1 MCIRDRL
8 SSSFSSQLGVFTAIP
23 DLTIASELRR
33 KKRRSK
39 KTISIKEARWRK
51 DRLDRKV
58 LSSLIMYTDYDL
70 SDPLFRSLVSAF
82 FFLRLSLSRENSI
95 S

>member
-1 MCIRDRL
+1 L
-8 SSSFSSQLGVFTAIP
+8 SSSFSSQLGALTAIP

-39 KTISIKEARWRK
+39 KTISIKEARCRK

-58 LSSLIMYTDYDL
+58 LSSLIIY
-70 SDPLFRSLVSAF
+70 
-82 FFLRLSLSRENSI
+82 RL
-95 S
+95 